1 MKCGFEGELA
11 RRHDSW
17 RASAGDRNYDLTM
30 SYIDRLERSSATQV
44 ARSLRAAKPCV
55 VLAGAGC
62 SYSANVLLASEVVD
76 YVRLVHP
83 RSYRAASEDT
93 HPELPGYAEVMK
105 RLPGPARSKAFLQ
118 FVEHSHLNRAH
129 AALGYLVRTGRVG
142 RVLTTNFDDLLLRGC
157 AFHGIYPP
165 VYDLGMLGAFGET
178 DQHEDYVRRV
188 LAVIEPVV
196 FHLHGRHNGAYQIH
210 SEPQAEA
217 QRMRLAPIVESARD
231 RLWIVAGYSGSS
243 DPLWQ
248 TLRRVLL
255 GANPARMCW
264 VNLAPPEGEVA
275 RDLARAGG
283 TYVESDADSF
293 FASLA
298 NALPPRERKI
308 VHGAELHGSGS
319 SARWLAHPVA
329 LAQETARN
337 LGTAGAAKHEEFAV
351 VSDRIAAA
359 EAALAARKPRLREAW
374 SRATQV
380 LEALD
385 PSSPFHGLEAV
396 VGKRRNLHVR
406 RDERRSYAQLVTRL
420 RDLGGSAAA
429 GLRLRAVEAA
439 TTALMRGAP
448 GADASAL
455 QDWIVGA
462 ERRRPSPALALALAR
477 VLTLRIARKAAA
489 EGLESPRLASS
500 ALKALERAWSGPG
513 PENANLRRKL
523 KRLQSMDDPARRV
536 ALAELLLAGNSA
548 QQVGRR

>member
-1 MKCGFEGELA
+1 MSNTAQLEG
-11 RRHDSW
+11 
-17 RASAGDRNYDLTM
+17 
-30 SYIDRLERSSATQV
+30 SSATKV
-44 ARSLRAAKPCV
+44 AKSLRSAKSCV

-76 YVRLVHP
+76 YVRLAHP

-142 RVLTTNFDDLLLRGC
+142 RVLTTNFDDLMLRGC
-157 AFHGIYPP
+157 AFHGIHPP
-165 VYDLGMLGAFGET
+165 VYDLGMLGAFGEPGE
-178 DQHEDYVRRV
+178 HEDYIRRV
-188 LAVIEPVV
+188 LAVIEPVI

-210 SEPQAEA
+210 SEPQAQA
-217 QRMRLAPIVESARD
+217 QRVRLAPIVESARD

-255 GANPARMCW
+255 GANPAHMCW

-283 TYVESDADSF
+283 TFVESDADSF

-298 NALPPRERKI
+298 NALPPRERRI
-308 VHGAELHGSGS
+308 VHGTVLHGSGS
-319 SARWLAHPVA
+319 SERWLAHPVA
-329 LAQETARN
+329 LAQETART
-337 LGTAGAAKHEEFAV
+337 LGGAAAETREEFAV
-351 VSDRIAAA
+351 VSARLAAA
-359 EAALAARKPRLREAW
+359 ETALAARKPRLREAW

-385 PSSPFHGLEAV
+385 PSTPFRGLEEV

-406 RDERRSYAQLVTRL
+406 QDERRSYAQIVTRL
-420 RDLGGSAAA
+420 RDLGGSAA
-429 GLRLRAVEAA
+429 GNLRLRAVEAA
-439 TTALMRGAP
+439 TSALLRGAP
-448 GADASAL
+448 GADAGAL
-455 QDWIVGA
+455 QDWIVSA
-462 ERRRPSPALALALAR
+462 ERRRPNPALALALAR
-477 VLTLRIARKAAA
+477 VLTLRITRKAAA

-513 PENANLRRKL
+513 PENSNLRRKL
-523 KRLQSMDDPARRV
+523 KRLWTLSDSARRL
-536 ALAELLLAGNSA
+536 ALAELLLPEQAD
-548 QQVGRR
+548 

>member
-1 MKCGFEGELA
+1 MPSP
-11 RRHDSW
+11 DS
-17 RASAGDRNYDLTM
+17 LP
-30 SYIDRLERSSATQV
+30 RSSATQV
-44 ARSLRAAKPCV
+44 AKSLRSSKPCV

-105 RLPGPARSKAFLQ
+105 RLPGAARSKAFLQ

-142 RVLTTNFDDLLLRGC
+142 RVLTTNFDDLMLRGC
-157 AFHGIYPP
+157 AFHGIHPP
-165 VYDLGMLGAFGET
+165 VYDLGMLGAFGEPGE
-178 DQHEDYVRRV
+178 HEDYIRRV
-188 LAVIEPVV
+188 LAVIEPVI

-210 SEPQAEA
+210 SEPQAQA
-217 QRMRLAPIVESARD
+217 QRVRLAPIVESARD

-264 VNLAPPEGEVA
+264 VNLAPPDGDVA

-283 TYVESDADSF
+283 TFVESDADSF

-308 VHGAELHGSGS
+308 VHGATLHGSGS
-319 SARWLAHPVA
+319 AARWLSHPVA
-329 LAQETARN
+329 LAQETART
-337 LGTAGAAKHEEFAV
+337 LGSASTSSSGELDALAGQL
-351 VSDRIAAA
+351 AAA
-359 EAALAARKPRLREAW
+359 EAALAARNPRLREAW
-374 SRATQV
+374 TRATRV
-380 LEALD
+380 LDALD
-385 PSSPFHGLEAV
+385 PSTPFHELEQV

-406 RDERRSYAQLVTRL
+406 QDERRGYAQLVARL
-420 RDLGGSAAA
+420 RGLGGSNAAS
-429 GLRLRAVEAA
+429 LRLRAVEAA
-439 TTALMRGAP
+439 LSALQRGAH

-455 QDWIVGA
+455 QDWIESA
-462 ERRRPSPALALALAR
+462 DRRRPSPALALALAR
-477 VLTLRIARKAAA
+477 VLTLRITRKAAA
-489 EGLESPRLASS
+489 EGTESPRLSSS
-500 ALKALERAWSGPG
+500 ALKALERAWAGPDH
-513 PENANLRRKL
+513 AALRRKL
-523 KRLQSMDDPARRV
+523 QRIRALDDSGRRL
-536 ALAELLLAGNSA
+536 ALAELLLAK
-548 QQVGRR
+548 